1 MNLKHDSMSNTLS
14 DLDKERIWIPQ
25 IIFYN
30 NPERNYI
37 KTDPLSILSIRRDGK
52 AETKFNF
59 HINEFEEFKGNE
71 NTLFFENLLEMKLTC
86 DLELHYYPFD
96 TQHCFITV
104 RLIPINNAINLFS
117 HAGNSLN
124 LIWVIKRMNFNDF
137 QKKFK

>member
-1 MNLKHDSMSNTLS
+1 MSNTLS
-14 DLDKERIWIPQ
+14 DLDNKRIWLPQ

-37 KTDPLSILSIRRDGK
+37 LTDPLSILSIRREGK
-52 AETKFNF
+52 AAKKFNF
-59 HINEFEEFKGNE
+59 QLNEFEEFKGNE

-104 RLIPINNAINLFS
+104 RLIPINHATNLLFQE
-117 HAGNSLN
+117 GDSLS
-124 LIWVIKRMNFNDF
+124 LILHH
-137 QKKFK
+137 

>member
-1 MNLKHDSMSNTLS
+1 MSNTLS

-25 IIFYN
+25 ILFYN

-37 KTDPLSILSIRRDGK
+37 LTDPLSILSIRREGK
-52 AETKFNF
+52 AAKKFNF
-59 HINEFEEFKGNE
+59 QLNEFEEFKGNE

-104 RLIPINNAINLFS
+104 RLITIHHATNLLFHEGNLFEF
-117 HAGNSLN
+117 
-124 LIWVIKRMNFNDF
+124 NFGPLTV
-137 QKKFK
+137 